1 MAPKT
6 KGEETVE
13 RAMPLPRRKSVLREY
28 AEALII
34 AVLLA
39 LVIRTFVVQ
48 AFKIPSGSMLPTL
61 QIGDHILVNKFIYTF
76 RPIQRGDIIVFKF
89 PQDESRDFIKR
100 VVGLP
105 GERVEIRAKQLFI
118 NGKPLQEPYAVHT
131 APGLSRGAEGE
142 ELGPITIPEGR
153 LFMLGDNR
161 DHSMDSRYWGLLDI
175 DKVRGKAFLIYFSV
189 KSDELPTTSSV
200 GSIAYVLTHP
210 TSIRWNR
217 LGSLVE

>member
-13 RAMPLPRRKSVLREY
+13 RATTLVRRKSVLREY

-105 GERVEIRAKQLFI
+105 GERVEIRARQLFI

-131 APGLSRGAEGE
+131 APGLSRAAEGE

-217 LGSLVE
+217 LGSLVK